1 MSGSPRR
8 HIVLIEDTV
17 HDEQQC
23 MLRALSS
30 TRAGLMLG
38 CGTAFNDKNVE
49 RRLMC
54 AVLAGLRAMQISL
67 FVFGAG
73 RKKNRIA
80 EVCVHRA
87 YLKPGACLNWPQV

>member
-8 HIVLIEDTV
+8 LFGLIQDAV

-23 MLRALSS
+23 MPRALSS

-38 CGTAFNDKNVE
+38 CGTTFSDKNVE

-67 FVFGAG
+67 FYMGLG
-73 RKKNRIA
+73 EK
-80 EVCVHRA
+80 
-87 YLKPGACLNWPQV
+87 